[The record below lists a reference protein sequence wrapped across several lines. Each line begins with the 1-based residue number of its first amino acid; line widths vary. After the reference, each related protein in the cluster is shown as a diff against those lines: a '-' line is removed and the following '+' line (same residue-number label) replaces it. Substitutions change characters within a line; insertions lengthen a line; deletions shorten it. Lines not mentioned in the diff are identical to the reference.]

1 MVPPL
6 ISLTIAWIAGIALA
20 RWLEPPPLTLFLLSL
35 PAVGGLILYRRAPT
49 PRRIALH
56 ALALLLGA
64 GRLLSAQPVI
74 GPAHIAYYADAGP
87 VTLTARIADEPDV
100 RDTYTN
106 LRVAAQTLTLP
117 GQAPRPVRGLV
128 LVRTARYPQYHYG
141 DTLQIF
147 GTLETPPVFE
157 GFSYRDY
164 LARRG
169 VYAMMRRARITLLEP
184 QRGFSPRAEMYRF
197 KARANAVITRILPQ
211 PEASLLSGILLGLR
225 SSIPRDLYD
234 KFNATGTSHVIVI
247 SGSNISLVVGLLLLV
262 GEKLLGRR
270 RAAFLALLGVALYTV
285 MVGAD
290 AAVVR
295 AAIMGVLYVLAMVLG
310 RPNAVLNALFASAL
324 AMTAANPLT
333 LWDAGFQLSFL
344 ATLGLIVLVPPLER
358 LAAGWLKRLDGTP
371 VAGLASDMLKEAL
384 LVTLAAQIITA
395 PLILYQFGRF
405 SLVSLPANL
414 LIVPVQPLVMSLGG
428 LATLVGMVSPPLG
441 IGLGWLAWLP
451 LAWTVRVVEWAA
463 AIRWAQVELPPMPLW
478 LLALAYLTLAAG
490 VWWLHDL
497 PSKEAGHAGRRRGSN
512 LTLAAAGG
520 ALALAMLAWAATRS
534 MPDGKLHVAFLD
546 VGQGDAVLI
555 TTPNGRQMLVDGGPS
570 PAQLGVRLGEEMP
583 FWDHSLDV
591 VVSTHPDA
599 DHLTGLLDALNR
611 YAVDTVLVSDFKGQ
625 SALAEEWRAE
635 LRQSSAQVV
644 EAWQGMRLQL
654 DDGVEAVVLNP
665 GPATSAAESANDHS
679 VTLKIRMGAVS
690 FLLSGDLE
698 AQGEAALLRSG
709 QDVRA
714 TVFKSPH
721 HGSKTGSSPA
731 FLQAVSPQVVVI
743 SVGADNRFGHPAEA
757 VLQRYSDFG
766 LTVLR
771 TDRLGTVELI
781 TDGERLWLDAP
792 R

>member
-1 MVPPL
+1 
-6 ISLTIAWIAGIALA
+6 
-20 RWLEPPPLTLFLLSL
+20 
-35 PAVGGLILYRRAPT
+35 
-49 PRRIALH
+49 
-56 ALALLLGA
+56 
-64 GRLLSAQPVI
+64 
-74 GPAHIAYYADAGP
+74 
-87 VTLTARIADEPDV
+87 
-100 RDTYTN
+100 
-106 LRVAAQTLTLP
+106 
-117 GQAPRPVRGLV
+117 
-128 LVRTARYPQYHYG
+128 
-141 DTLQIF
+141 
-147 GTLETPPVFE
+147 

-184 QRGFSPRAEMYRF
+184 QGGFSLRAEIYRL
-197 KARANAVITRILPQ
+197 KERANAVIARILPQ
-211 PEASLLSGILLGLR
+211 PEAALLSGILLGLR

-234 KFNATGTSHVIVI
+234 QFNATGTSHVIVI

-270 RAAFLALLGVALYTV
+270 RAAFLALLGVTLYTV

-295 AAIMGVLYVLAMVLG
+295 AAIMGALYVLAMVLG

-324 AMTAANPLT
+324 AMTIANPLT

-358 LAAGWLKRLDGTP
+358 LAAGWLTRLDGTP

-414 LIVPVQPLVMSLGG
+414 FIVPVQPLVMSLGG
-428 LATLVGMVSPPLG
+428 LATLAGLVSVPLG

-451 LAWTVRVVEWAA
+451 LTWTVRVVEAA
-463 AIRWAQVELPPMPLW
+463 AALRWAQVELPPMPLW

-490 VWWLHDL
+490 VWWLYDL
-497 PSKEAGHAGRRRGSN
+497 PAREGGRTGQRRGSN
-512 LTLAAAGG
+512 RMLAAAGG
-520 ALALAMLAWAATRS
+520 ALALAMVVWIAARS
-534 MPDGKLHVAFLD
+534 VPDGKLHVAFLD

-555 TTPNGRQMLVDGGPS
+555 TTPGGRQMLVDGGPS

-599 DHLTGLLDALNR
+599 DHLTGLLDVLNR
-611 YAVDTVLVSDFKGQ
+611 YRVDTVLVSDFEGQ
-625 SALAEEWRAE
+625 SALFEEWQTE
-635 LRQSSAQVV
+635 LNRSPARVV
-644 EAWQGMRLQL
+644 EAWQGMHLQL

-665 GPATSAAESANDHS
+665 GPATAADEAANNHS
-679 VTLKIRMGAVS
+679 VTLKIQMGDVS

-698 AQGEAALLRSG
+698 MEGERALLQSG

-721 HGSKTGSSPA
+721 HGSKTGSSLP
-731 FLQAVSPQVVVI
+731 FLEAVHPQVVVI
-743 SVGADNRFGHPAEA
+743 SVGADNRFGHPAEV
-757 VLQRYSDFG
+757 VLQRYADLG

-771 TDRLGTVELI
+771 TDQMGTVELI
-781 TDGERLWLDAP
+781 TDGQRLWLDAP